1 MRRVLVL
8 VLAACGGHPPAPAP
22 RPTPPP
28 PGVDRTPKP
37 PEHQGPP
44 VARVEP
50 VTDTYHGTQVVDR
63 YRWLEADDAAVTAW
77 SAGENTYARG
87 ILDHLP
93 EVDKLR
99 EELHDIIA
107 APITRYSG
115 FKSAGGKLFG
125 FRKQPT
131 HEQPELIAI
140 DDPEHA
146 DAAKLILDPAA
157 AGGAQ
162 EAIDWFAPAPDGKK
176 LAVSLSF
183 GGSETGTLH
192 VVDLDGKDLEP
203 PIPNVQHGTGGGSAA
218 WTPDSK
224 AIYYTRYPHTG
235 EPHADEP
242 DAWMQVWVHQLG
254 TPIATDRYEVGKD
267 LPKIAEIQLDS
278 DPRGRVLASVQN
290 GDGGTFRHYLRDGK
304 GWRQLDDWA
313 DAIVSIDF
321 GPTDDLWLVSHA
333 AAPRGKLLR
342 LAGRAKS
349 AAAAKLIV
357 AEGKDSIVSEFE
369 WHEGPVVTK
378 DRVYLTYQTGG
389 PSEIRAFTLDGKPA
403 KSPDLPPVSTAG
415 HPVPWKTGVLV
426 GASSYTTPWTVRYF
440 DPKTGTATEIAAL
453 SPKPPVDLS
462 GFEVSRELATS
473 KDGTK
478 VPLNIIWPKG
488 APKDGS
494 VPCIVNG
501 YGGYGISEAPH
512 FLDTYAPLLRRGV
525 CLVMVNLR
533 GGGEFGEDWHRAGA
547 LEHKQNVFDDFAAA
561 LHFVI
566 DHKYTST
573 ARLGIL
579 GGSNG
584 GLLMGA
590 MITQHPDLV
599 HAVVS
604 EVGIYDMLRTELSPN
619 GAYNV
624 TEYGTV
630 EDPQQFAAL
639 YAYSPYHHVV
649 AGTKYPAILM
659 TTGAN
664 DPRVSPWQ
672 SRKMIAALQ
681 AASAGDAPIL
691 LRTSDKAGH
700 GIGSSMTERVDLLAH
715 VEAFLLANIR

>member
-1 MRRVLVL
+1 MRRVLVF
-8 VLAACGGHPPAPAP
+8 VLAACGGSKPAPMPPAPQPEVATP
-22 RPTPPP
+22 QPPP
-28 PGVDRTPKP
+28 AKP
-37 PEHQGPP
+37 ARHGPP
-44 VARVEP
+44 VAAVHA
-50 VTDTYHGTQVVDR
+50 VTDTYHGTQVADP
-63 YRWLEADDAAVTAW
+63 YRWLEADAAAVKAW
-77 SAGENTYARG
+77 SAGENTYARD

-93 EVDKLR
+93 ELDKLR
-99 EELHDIIA
+99 AELHDIIA
-107 APITRYSG
+107 APITRYGG
-115 FKSAGGKLFG
+115 FKPAGGKLFG

-140 DDPEHA
+140 D
-146 DAAKLILDPAA
+146 AKLILDPAA

-162 EAIDWFAPAPDGKK
+162 EAIDWFVPAPDGKK
-176 LAVSLSF
+176 LAVSISF
-183 GGSETGTLH
+183 GGSESGTLH
-192 VVDLDGKDLEP
+192 VIDLDGKDLDT

-218 WTPDSK
+218 WTPDGK
-224 AIYYTRYPHTG
+224 GLYYTRYPQAG
-235 EPHADEP
+235 EAHADEP
-242 DAWMQVWVHQLG
+242 EAWMQVWFHQLG
-254 TPIATDRYEVGKD
+254 TPLASDRYEMGKD
-267 LPKIAEIQLDS
+267 LPKIAEILLDS

-290 GDGGTFRHYLRDGK
+290 GDGGTFRHYLRAGK

-313 DAIVSIDF
+313 DAIVYVGF
-321 GPTDDLWLVSHA
+321 GPSADLWLVSHA
-333 AAPRGKLLR
+333 SAPRGKLLR
-342 LAGRAKS
+342 LAGAARS
-349 AAAAKLIV
+349 ATAAKLIV
-357 AEGKDSIVSEFE
+357 AEGTDSIVTAFE
-369 WHEGPVVTK
+369 QQEGPVVTK
-378 DRVYLTYQTGG
+378 DRVYVTYQTGG

-403 KSPDLPPVSTAG
+403 KSPDLPPVSTVG
-415 HPVPWKTGVLV
+415 QPVAWKAGVLV
-426 GASSYTTPWTVRYF
+426 SASSYTTPWTVRWF
-440 DPKTGTATEIAAL
+440 DPKAGTSTEVAAL

-488 APKDGS
+488 APRDGS
-494 VPCIVNG
+494 VPCVVTG
-501 YGGYGISEAPH
+501 YGGFGISESPH

-525 CLVMVNLR
+525 CFVVVNMR
-533 GGGEFGEDWHRAGA
+533 GGGEFGEDWHRGGTLA
-547 LEHKQNVFDDFAAA
+547 HKQNVFDDFAAA
-561 LHFVI
+561 LHFVL
-566 DHKYTST
+566 DNKYTST
-573 ARLGIL
+573 PKLAIL

-624 TEYGTV
+624 TEYGSV
-630 EDPQQFAAL
+630 KDAQQFAAL

-681 AASAGDAPIL
+681 AANSGDAPIL

-700 GIGSSMTERVDLLAH
+700 GMGSSMTERVDLLAH
-715 VEAFLLANIR
+715 VEAFVLANIR